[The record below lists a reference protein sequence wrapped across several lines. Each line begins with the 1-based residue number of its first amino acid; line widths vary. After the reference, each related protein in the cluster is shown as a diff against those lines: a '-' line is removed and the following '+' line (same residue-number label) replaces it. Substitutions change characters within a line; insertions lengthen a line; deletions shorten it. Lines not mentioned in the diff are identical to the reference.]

1 MQKSNESELN
11 SLVHHTMSDIHK
23 IYNKYRNIETK
34 TQNTT
39 IVIFLNRGKK
49 KKRDGLESPGSKP
62 RWCAVLMR
70 SSSDSLSLH

>member
-39 IVIFLNRGKK
+39 IVILLNREKK
-49 KKRDGLESPGSKP
+49 EEGWTGISRIQAEVVCGTNEEQL
-62 RWCAVLMR
+62 
-70 SSSDSLSLH
+70 SLS